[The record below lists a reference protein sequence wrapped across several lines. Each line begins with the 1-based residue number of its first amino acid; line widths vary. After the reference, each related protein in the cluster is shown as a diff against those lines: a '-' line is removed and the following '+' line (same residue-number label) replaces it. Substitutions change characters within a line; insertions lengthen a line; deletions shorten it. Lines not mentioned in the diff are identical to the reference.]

1 MEDNKIIES
10 PLKTEVDVTAGL
22 KDAVINHSRKI
33 TEKTDQ
39 LLAWAKLQ
47 AYQAY
52 VAFLFYAYFL
62 VIEYP
67 ELVAAQKTN
76 SLSFAEFDLVKEQPV
91 KLTVEE
97 VIADAQ
103 RVRFEAKQ
111 SMRKAYAS
119 MYKCELTIKQT
130 QKLFDSN
137 LDHK

>member
-39 LLAWAKLQ
+39 LVAWAKLQ
-47 AYQAY
+47 AYQVY
-52 VAFLFYAYFL
+52 IAFLFYTYFL
-62 VIEYP
+62 TIEYP
-67 ELVAAQKTN
+67 ELVAAKKTN

-119 MYKCELTIKQT
+119 MYKCELAIKQT

-137 LDHK
+137 LDQK